1 MTTIQRPPITSK
13 TRSASPEKRHVVYD
27 DLNLPNKAKS
37 ASPSK
42 RIREFTSCLGQ
53 QRNSDISNITAANVI
68 PATLVTSPSK
78 TRSRSVSPAKIPDLS
93 KSLVVVAR
101 ISSDRK
107 PRSRSPSKKRR
118 PPTQVERENQ
128 EKIDRENRI
137 LLRKILEQHHGIR
150 RSKTVPPAPVPTHRV
165 RHKAEADFWP
175 EKSRKKATSN
185 QINQQRRKNQTDYEN
200 LLLLQKIQN
209 AKPSK
214 TVAKGFT
221 PPAISAAALQQNG
234 LYPVSNEWNSFK

>member
-1 MTTIQRPPITSK
+1 MTTIQRPIISK
-13 TRSASPEKRHVVYD
+13 TRSASPEKRQVLYD
-27 DLNLPNKAKS
+27 DLSLPNKAKS

-42 RIREFTSCLGQ
+42 RSLLTSCLGQ

-68 PATLVTSPSK
+68 PATIVTSPSK

-101 ISSDRK
+101 IGSDRK

-128 EKIDRENRI
+128 ERIDRENRI

-150 RSKTVPPAPVPTHRV
+150 RSTSIPAPAPTNRV

-209 AKPSK
+209 AKPST

-234 LYPVSNEWNSFK
+234 LYQFQNSFK